1 MGVLEIIWIFPDLY
15 IMVDAFF
22 MGILIALV
30 GAIGYTFFA
39 SSIGDDDDERRLGDY
54 VSPWDALSGEEQPQ
68 KKKLSKAAKIRIIL
82 LGAAVLVI
90 VLYTLAKAFGWLRN

>member
-54 VSPWDALSGEEQPQ
+54 VSPWDALSGEEQPK

-82 LGAAVLVI
+82 LVAAALVLTVY
-90 VLYTLAKAFGWLRN
+90 VLLKTLN

>member
-22 MGILIALV
+22 VGILIALV

-39 SSIGDDDDERRLGDY
+39 SSIGDDDAERRLGDY

-82 LGAAVLVI
+82 LVAAALVLTVY
-90 VLYTLAKAFGWLRN
+90 VLLKTLN

>member
-1 MGVLEIIWIFPDLY
+1 MAVLEVIWIFPDFY
-15 IMVDAFF
+15 IMMDAFLV
-22 MGILIALV
+22 GILIALV

-54 VSPWDALSGEEQPQ
+54 VTPWDALSGEEQPQ

-82 LGAAVLVI
+82 LVAAALVLI
-90 VLYTLAKAFGWLRN
+90 VYVLLKTLI

>member
-1 MGVLEIIWIFPDLY
+1 MAVLEIIWIFPDFY
-15 IMVDAFF
+15 IMMDAFF
-22 MGILIALV
+22 VGILITLV

-54 VSPWDALSGEEQPQ
+54 VTPWDALSGEEQPQ

-82 LGAAVLVI
+82 LVAAALVLI
-90 VLYTLAKAFGWLRN
+90 VYVLLKTLV

>member
-15 IMVDAFF
+15 IMMDAFF

-82 LGAAVLVI
+82 LVAAALVLTVY
-90 VLYTLAKAFGWLRN
+90 VLLKTLN

>member
-15 IMVDAFF
+15 IMMDAFF
-22 MGILIALV
+22 VGILITLV

-54 VSPWDALSGEEQPQ
+54 VTPWDALSGEEQPQ

-82 LGAAVLVI
+82 LVAAALVLI
-90 VLYTLAKAFGWLRN
+90 VYVLLKTLV

>member
-15 IMVDAFF
+15 IMMDAFF

-54 VSPWDALSGEEQPQ
+54 VSPWDALSGEEQPK

-82 LGAAVLVI
+82 LVAAALVLTVY
-90 VLYTLAKAFGWLRN
+90 VLLKTLN